1 MVQNSRSPFY
11 NHHMILIQVRREIN
25 DKTIKVLLKIPIPFL
40 AFPQLLALFFFFLIG
55 FLLGFYFILFS

>member
-40 AFPQLLALFFFFLIG
+40 AFPQLLALFYFF
-55 FLLGFYFILFS
+55 